1 MRFSTADEVKL
12 DAANMN
18 RNQSIIFVKY
28 LENKGAVIV
37 SFDISERGKIVLHK
51 TFFNKIKVGRFKNL
65 PTITKPLEGGISS
78 ISPKANA
85 SADGHLPVLKGICNV
100 PNFLAPVNHS
110 SVSKVVDENGEPLV
124 VYHVSRH
131 SFSEFRF
138 NYAIFLANA
147 G

>member
-28 LENKGAVIV
+28 QENKGAVIV

-85 SADGHLPVLKGICNV
+85 VILLIGTNDSKTKNIVWTSKSEPRAIERNLAYSAFESRPLP
-100 PNFLAPVNHS
+100 S
-110 SVSKVVDENGEPLV
+110 
-124 VYHVSRH
+124 
-131 SFSEFRF
+131 
-138 NYAIFLANA
+138 AIFDRIDITARRN
-147 G
+147 

>member
-51 TFFNKIKVGRFKNL
+51 TFF
-65 PTITKPLEGGISS
+65 
-78 ISPKANA
+78 
-85 SADGHLPVLKGICNV
+85 
-100 PNFLAPVNHS
+100 
-110 SVSKVVDENGEPLV
+110 
-124 VYHVSRH
+124 
-131 SFSEFRF
+131 
-138 NYAIFLANA
+138 
-147 G
+147 